1 MGELVTAVQAMNL
14 VMRAVAAIGKRDR
27 NLEQGYSF
35 RGVDAVVNAVG
46 PALREHGV
54 VVVPLVDT
62 YEYGTVE
69 VGRNRTPM
77 AHARVTVNYRF
88 YGPDGSYIEARSAG
102 EAMDS
107 GDKATTKAMSVSF
120 RTVLLQALAL
130 PTDEPDADAHSYE
143 RSPAQD
149 PEAVV
154 DPNWSFDDLLTQINS
169 ARYKGHLLAIGR
181 YAEKARDTGR
191 LSQQQFDALASEAKK
206 KIEELDSRNG

>member
-1 MGELVTAVQAMNL
+1 MGELATAVQAMNL

-88 YGPDGSYIEARSAG
+88 YGPDGSYIEARSVG

-143 RSPAQD
+143 RSPAQE
-149 PEAVV
+149 PSAAAE
-154 DPNWSFDDLLTQINS
+154 PTWSFDDLLKKVRETQF
-169 ARYKGHLLAIGR
+169 KGVLAALR
-181 YAEKARDTGR
+181 QYAEKARDAGR
-191 LSQQQFDALASEAKK
+191 LTQQQFDALASEAKK